1 MTPVGRVRAAVLV
14 ALAVAAALLAGPAVV
29 RAADP
34 DALWKIVHGQCAPHQ
49 AAALNP
55 APCAF
60 VQEAGRGQL
69 GYALLKD
76 RTGETQYLLIPTDKV
91 TGIED
96 AQLLKPGSE
105 TYLARAWAF
114 RGLVFARL
122 GHDLPDRDMSL
133 AVNSVYGRSQN
144 QLHIHIDCVRQ
155 DVRDAL
161 AQGQAAIGAEL
172 KPMSEPLAGHVYEAM
187 AIPATGLERTNLF
200 RRLARTVPRGAMGR
214 ETLVVVGVILAS
226 GQPGFDVLVDHADR
240 AAGDMGS
247 GEDLQDHGCALKS
260 DAPPVG

>member
-1 MTPVGRVRAAVLV
+1 MKPGWRACAALIGVLV
-14 ALAVAAALLAGPAVV
+14 LAVALLAGPAMV

-49 AAALNP
+49 AQALNP

-60 VQEAGRGQL
+60 VQANAPRQL

-76 RTGETQYLLIPTDKV
+76 RSGETQYLLIPTDRV

-96 AQLLKPGSE
+96 ALLLNPGSE

-133 AVNSVYGRSQN
+133 AINSQFGRSQN
-144 QLHIHIDCVRQ
+144 QLHVHIDCLRQ
-155 DVRDAL
+155 YVRDAL
-161 AQGQAAIGAEL
+161 AQGQASIGAAL
-172 KPMSEPLAGHVYEAM
+172 KPMPGPLAGRVYQAM
-187 AIPATGLERTNLF
+187 AIPAADLE
-200 RRLARTVPRGAMGR
+200 
-214 ETLVVVGVILAS
+214 
-226 GQPGFDVLVDHADR
+226 
-240 AAGDMGS
+240 
-247 GEDLQDHGCALKS
+247 
-260 DAPPVG
+260 